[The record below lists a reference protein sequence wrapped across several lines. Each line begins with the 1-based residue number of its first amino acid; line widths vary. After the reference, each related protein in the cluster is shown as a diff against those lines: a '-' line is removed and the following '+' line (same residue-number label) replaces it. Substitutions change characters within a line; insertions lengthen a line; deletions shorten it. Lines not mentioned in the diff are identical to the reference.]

1 VLRELFPG
9 HREAERVATYRD
21 VPRSAAGAPA
31 AGALDPAVRERL
43 RALGY
48 LDHP

>member
-1 VLRELFPG
+1 V
-9 HREAERVATYRD
+9 
-21 VPRSAAGAPA
+21 PA

-48 LDHP
+48 LDGLDGSSSN